1 MLSNTNYLNGLNIR
15 IHVTYVHRG
24 GFREGGN
31 RRTPPPPPPLQLEKI
46 RLFGVKSESK
56 LINGVAGK
64 TTGHVILI

>member
-1 MLSNTNYLNGLNIR
+1 MVL
-15 IHVTYVHRG
+15 TYEYMSLMYTGADSGRG
-24 GFREGGN
+24 GTGAPPP
-31 RRTPPPPPPLQLEKI
+31 PPPPPPLQLEKI